1 MARPQGCRPRRIFG
15 IFFVPPTRP
24 LTFPPSM
31 HADILIQIAY
41 AIVLATTF
49 AFVAKLLH
57 QPVILGYVAAGVLL
71 GETVG
76 IHAISTEAIEP
87 IAELGLILLLFMIGL
102 EIDLKKLKQTGT
114 AVATVGV
121 LQVPIATAV
130 GVLFFTTLGFHEGLE
145 ALYLGFACALAST
158 MIVVKLL
165 YDRFELDTTAGRVM
179 LGILVFQ
186 DIWAIL
192 FLALQPNL
200 RDPAVSVLF
209 LSFLK
214 GAAVV
219 GLSLLVSRFVLPV
232 AFKSI
237 AKIPELM
244 VLGAL
249 AWCFAIVLLSA
260 KLGLSTAM
268 GALIAG
274 VSLST
279 FPYNLDVIAKVVSLR
294 DFFITLFFVSLGTKI
309 QHPTTSVALIALAGS
324 AFVILSRILV
334 ITPIL
339 GAFGKGSRVSF
350 VSGLDLGQVSEFSLV
365 IVTLGVGLGQVTSR
379 VLDVVLWM
387 LVITSVLSTYAI
399 VNSHAIYKAM
409 TPVLRLLGFRD
420 ADALVNEGHHRD
432 ARPIVFLGFARQ
444 ASSLLE
450 EMIRRDPSVVDRIT
464 VVDFNPEVRD
474 GLEKRHV
481 HVIYGDIS
489 HADTLHHAKVPE
501 AKVILSTVPDAVLK
515 GTSNVRILR
524 QLRAMAPQARIIVN
538 SDILEHARQMYIEG
552 AAYVL
557 IPRFVNASHL
567 APVIFS
573 AETGST
579 AELADHGATELLGRR
594 EVLA

>member
-1 MARPQGCRPRRIFG
+1 
-15 IFFVPPTRP
+15 
-24 LTFPPSM
+24 M

-49 AFVAKLLH
+49 AFVARLLR
-57 QPVILGYVAAGVLL
+57 QPVILGYIAAGVLL

-102 EIDLKKLKQTGT
+102 EIDLKKLRQTGA
-114 AVATVGV
+114 AVATVGI
-121 LQVPIATAV
+121 LQVPVATGL
-130 GVLFFTTLGFHEGLE
+130 GVLFFMALGFAGGL
-145 ALYLGFACALAST
+145 APLYLGFACALAST

-186 DIWAIL
+186 DIWAII

-200 RDPAVSVLF
+200 RDPAVSILF

-219 GLSLLVSRFVLPV
+219 GVSLVVSRYVLPV
-232 AFKSI
+232 MFKSI

-309 QHPTTSVALIALAGS
+309 QQPTVGVVTIALAGS
-324 AFVILSRILV
+324 AFVILSRLFTV
-334 ITPIL
+334 TPIL

-350 VSGLDLGQVSEFSLV
+350 ISGLDLGQVSEFSLV
-365 IVTLGVGLGQVTSR
+365 IVTLGVSLGHVDGR

-399 VNSHAIYKAM
+399 LNSHAIYKAM
-409 TPVLRLLGFRD
+409 GPVLRVFGFRD
-420 ADALVNEGHHRD
+420 AEVFVEGNAEHP
-432 ARPIVFLGFARQ
+432 RPIVFLGFARQ

-450 EMIRRDPSVVDRIT
+450 EMIKRDPGVVDRIT

-474 GLEKRHV
+474 GLEARGV

-538 SDILEHARQMYIEG
+538 ADVLEHARQMYLEG

-557 IPRFVNASHL
+557 IPRFVGASHL
-567 APVIFS
+567 APVIFG
-573 AETGST
+573 AESVGS

>member
-1 MARPQGCRPRRIFG
+1 
-15 IFFVPPTRP
+15 
-24 LTFPPSM
+24 M
-31 HADILIQIAY
+31 HADILVQIAY

-49 AFVAKLLH
+49 AFVARTLR
-57 QPVILGYVAAGVLL
+57 QPVILGYIAAGVLL

-76 IHAISTEAIEP
+76 IHAITTETIEP

-102 EIDLKKLKQTGT
+102 EIDLKKLKATGK
-114 AVATVGV
+114 AVATVGL
-121 LQVPIATAV
+121 LQVPIAT
-130 GVLFFTTLGFHEGLE
+130 LLGFWFFGLLE
-145 ALYLGFACALAST
+145 DGGGLGPLYLGFACALAST

-200 RDPAVSVLF
+200 RQPAVSVLL
-209 LSFLK
+209 LSFVK
-214 GAAVV
+214 GAVV
-219 GLSLLVSRFVLPV
+219 VAFSLLASKYVLPRL
-232 AFKSI
+232 FKSV

-249 AWCFAIVLLSA
+249 AWCFGIVLLA
-260 KLGLSTAM
+260 AQLGLSTAM

-274 VSLST
+274 VALST

-309 QHPTTSVALIALAGS
+309 GYPTTAVLVAAVAGS
-324 AFVILSRILV
+324 AFVIVSRFLT

-350 VSGLDLGQVSEFSLV
+350 VSALDLGQVSEFSLV
-365 IVTLGVGLGQVTSR
+365 IVTLGVGLGQVDTG
-379 VLDVVLWM
+379 VLDIVLWM

-399 VNSHAIYKAM
+399 SNSHAIYRAL
-409 TPVLRLLGFRD
+409 TPLLRAVGFRD
-420 ADALVNEGHHRD
+420 ADTLVKEGGHEP

-450 EMIRRDPSVVDRIT
+450 EMIKRDPSVVDRIT
-464 VVDFNPEVRD
+464 VVDFNPEVRA
-474 GLEKRHV
+474 GLKERMV
-481 HVIYGDIS
+481 HLIYGDIS

-501 AKVILSTVPDAVLK
+501 AKVILSTIPDSVLK

-524 QLRAMAPQARIIVN
+524 QLRAMAPSAQIIVT
-538 SDILEHARQMYIEG
+538 SEVLEHAREMYLEG

-557 IPRFVNASHL
+557 IHRFVGAAHL
-567 APVIFS
+567 APIVF
-573 AETGST
+573 T
-579 AELADHGATELLGRR
+579 AEHGAVTGVTDHGATELLGHR

>member
-1 MARPQGCRPRRIFG
+1 
-15 IFFVPPTRP
+15 
-24 LTFPPSM
+24 M
-31 HADILIQIAY
+31 HADILLQIAY

-49 AFVAKLLH
+49 AFIAKLVG
-57 QPVILGYVAAGVLL
+57 QPVILGYIAAGVLL

-76 IHAISTEAIEP
+76 IHAISTETIEP

-102 EIDLKKLKQTGT
+102 EIDLKKLKQTGS
-114 AVATVGV
+114 AVAAVGM
-121 LQVPIATAV
+121 LQVPIATAMGV
-130 GVLFFTTLGFHEGLE
+130 GLFALLGFSLKDGGL
-145 ALYLGFACALAST
+145 APLYLGFACALAST

-165 YDRFELDTTAGRVM
+165 YDHFELDTTAGRVM

-209 LSFLK
+209 LSLLK
-214 GAAVV
+214 GTVV
-219 GLSLLVSRFVLPV
+219 VAFSLLASRFVLPV
-232 AFKSI
+232 LFKSI
-237 AKIPELM
+237 AKVPELM

-249 AWCFAIVLLSA
+249 AWCFAIVLLA
-260 KLGLSTAM
+260 ARLGLSTAM

-309 QHPTTSVALIALAGS
+309 QQPTMGIVGVAVAGS
-324 AFVILSRILV
+324 AFVIVSRFLT

-339 GAFGKGSRVSF
+339 AAFGKGSRVSF
-350 VSGLDLGQVSEFSLV
+350 VSALDLGQVSEFSLV
-365 IVTLGVGLGQVTSR
+365 IVTIGVKLGQVDDR
-379 VLDVVLWM
+379 VLGVVLWM

-399 VNSHAIYKAM
+399 TASHAIYTAVS
-409 TPVLRLLGFRD
+409 PFLRLIGFRD
-420 ADALVNEGHHRD
+420 AQVLVKDGVREE

-444 ASSLLE
+444 ASSLIE
-450 EMIRRDPSVVDRIT
+450 ELIKRDPSVVERIT
-464 VVDFNPEVRD
+464 VVDFNPEVRQ
-474 GLEKRHV
+474 GLEARRI

-489 HADTLHHAKVPE
+489 HADTLHHARVPE
-501 AKVILSTVPDAVLK
+501 AQVILSTIPDGVLK

-524 QLRAMAPQARIIVN
+524 QLRAMAPDAKVIVN
-538 SDILEHARQMYIEG
+538 SDILENAREMYAEG

-557 IPRFVNASHL
+557 IPRFVGATHL
-567 APVIFS
+567 VPVILAS
-573 AETGST
+573 AGGGGE
-579 AELADHGATELLGRR
+579 ELASHGATTLLGRQ
-594 EVLA
+594 EVLP

>member
-1 MARPQGCRPRRIFG
+1 
-15 IFFVPPTRP
+15 
-24 LTFPPSM
+24 M
-31 HADILIQIAY
+31 HADILVQIAY

-49 AFVAKLLH
+49 AFVAKLLR
-57 QPVILGYVAAGVLL
+57 QPVILGYIAAGVLL

-76 IHAISTEAIEP
+76 VHLISTEAIEP

-102 EIDLKKLKQTGT
+102 EIDLKKLKQTGK
-114 AVATVGV
+114 AVAAVGL
-121 LQVPIATAV
+121 LQVPIGTLLGV
-130 GVLFFTTLGFHEGLE
+130 GVFKALGFAGLGP
-145 ALYLGFACALAST
+145 LYLGFACALAST

-165 YDRFELDTTAGRVM
+165 YDRFELDTTAGRVI

-186 DIWAIL
+186 DVWAIL

-200 RDPAVSVLF
+200 RDPAVSLLL
-209 LSFLK
+209 LSFVK
-214 GAAVV
+214 GALVV
-219 GLSLLVSRFVLPV
+219 GFSLLVSKQILPKL
-232 AFKSI
+232 FKSV

-249 AWCFAIVLLSA
+249 AWCFGIVLLSA
-260 KLGLSTAM
+260 QLGLSTAM

-309 QHPTTSVALIALAGS
+309 GRPTTDVMTVAIAGS
-324 AFVILSRILV
+324 AFLVVSRFV
-334 ITPIL
+334 TITPIL

-350 VSGLDLGQVSEFSLV
+350 VSALNLGQVSEFSLV
-365 IVTLGVGLGQVTSR
+365 IVTLGVGLAQVDAR

-399 VNSHAIYKAM
+399 GNSHAIYQA
-409 TPVLRLLGFRD
+409 TSPLLRRIGFHD
-420 ADALVNEGHHRD
+420 ADVLVKEDGHEPP
-432 ARPIVFLGFARQ
+432 RPIVFLGFARQ

-450 EMIRRDPSVVDRIT
+450 ELIKRDPAVVDRIS
-464 VVDFNPEVRD
+464 VVDFNPDVRT
-474 GLEKRHV
+474 GLEQRMV
-481 HVIYGDIS
+481 HLIYGDIS

-501 AKVILSTVPDAVLK
+501 AKVILSTIPDSVLK

-524 QLRAMAPQARIIVN
+524 QLRAMAPHAKIIVTAEV
-538 SDILEHARQMYIEG
+538 LEHAREMYHEG

-557 IPRFVNASHL
+557 IHRFVGATHL
-567 APVIFS
+567 APIVFE
-573 AETGST
+573 AESGRGH
-579 AELADHGATELLGRR
+579 ELADHGAIELLGRQ
-594 EVLA
+594 EVLS

>member
-1 MARPQGCRPRRIFG
+1 
-15 IFFVPPTRP
+15 
-24 LTFPPSM
+24 M
-31 HADILIQIAY
+31 HADILVQIAY

-49 AFVAKLLH
+49 AFVARVLR
-57 QPVILGYVAAGVLL
+57 QPVILGYIAAGVLL
-71 GETVG
+71 GETIGV
-76 IHAISTEAIEP
+76 HAISTETIEP

-102 EIDLKKLKQTGT
+102 EIDLKKLKATGK
-114 AVATVGV
+114 AVATVGL
-121 LQVPIATAV
+121 LQVPIATLLGAW
-130 GVLFFTTLGFHEGLE
+130 FFGWTGGKADGL
-145 ALYLGFACALAST
+145 APLYLGFACALAST

-200 RDPAVSVLF
+200 RQPAVSVLL
-209 LSFLK
+209 LSFIK
-214 GAAVV
+214 GALVV
-219 GLSLLVSRFVLPV
+219 GFSFLVSKQVLPKL
-232 AFKSI
+232 FKSV

-249 AWCFAIVLLSA
+249 AWCFGIVLLA
-260 KLGLSTAM
+260 AQLGLSTAM

-309 QHPTTSVALIALAGS
+309 GHPTTDVLVAAVAGS
-324 AFVILSRILV
+324 AFLITSRFLT

-350 VSGLDLGQVSEFSLV
+350 ISGLDLGQVSEFSLV
-365 IVTLGVGLGQVTSR
+365 IVTLGVGLGQVSPR

-399 VNSHAIYKAM
+399 SNSHAIYRVM
-409 TPVLRLLGFRD
+409 SPLLRKIGFHD
-420 ADALVNEGHHRD
+420 ADVLVKEDGHEPP
-432 ARPIVFLGFARQ
+432 RPIVFLGFARQ

-450 EMIRRDPSVVDRIT
+450 EMIKRDPAVVDRIT
-464 VVDFNPEVRD
+464 VVDFNPEVRA
-474 GLEKRHV
+474 GLEERMV

-501 AKVILSTVPDAVLK
+501 AKVILSTIPDSVLK
-515 GTSNVRILR
+515 GTSNIRILR
-524 QLRAMAPQARIIVN
+524 QLRAMAPGAKVIVT
-538 SDILEHARQMYIEG
+538 SEVLEHAREMYFEG

-557 IPRFVNASHL
+557 IHRFVGATHL
-567 APVIFS
+567 APVVFA
-573 AETGST
+573 AETGGISSF
-579 AELADHGATELLGRR
+579 ADHATTELLGHR

>member
-1 MARPQGCRPRRIFG
+1 
-15 IFFVPPTRP
+15 
-24 LTFPPSM
+24 M
-31 HADILIQIAY
+31 HADILVQIAY

-49 AFVAKLLH
+49 AFIAKLLR
-57 QPVILGYVAAGVLL
+57 QPVILGYIAAGVLL

-76 IHAISTEAIEP
+76 LHVISTEAIEP

-102 EIDLKKLKQTGT
+102 EIDLKKLKQTGR
-114 AVATVGV
+114 AVATVGL
-121 LQVPIATAV
+121 LQVPLSTIA
-130 GVLFFTTLGFHEGLE
+130 GIGFFGLAGWRVDGLGP
-145 ALYLGFACALAST
+145 LYLGFACALAST

-200 RDPAVSVLF
+200 RSPAVSILL
-209 LSFLK
+209 LSLVK
-214 GAAVV
+214 GALVV
-219 GLSLLVSRFVLPV
+219 AFALLFSKQVLPKL
-232 AFKSI
+232 FKSV

-249 AWCFAIVLLSA
+249 AWCFGIVLIA
-260 KLGLSTAM
+260 ANLGLSTAM

-309 QHPTTSVALIALAGS
+309 GHPTADVITVALVGS
-324 AFVILSRILV
+324 AFLIVSRFLT

-350 VSGLDLGQVSEFSLV
+350 VSALDLGQISEFSLV
-365 IVTLGVGLGQVTSR
+365 IVTLGVGLGQVDAR

-399 VNSHAIYKAM
+399 SNSHAIYQAM
-409 TPVLRLLGFRD
+409 SPLLRRIGFHDAGVL
-420 ADALVNEGHHRD
+420 VKEGGHEPP
-432 ARPIVFLGFARQ
+432 RPIVFLGFARQ

-450 EMIRRDPSVVDRIT
+450 ELIRQDASVVDRIT
-464 VVDFNPEVRD
+464 VVDFNPEVRA
-474 GLEKRHV
+474 GLEQRQV
-481 HVIYGDIS
+481 HCIYGDIS

-501 AKVILSTVPDAVLK
+501 AKVILSTIPDSVLK

-524 QLRAMAPQARIIVN
+524 QLRAMAPDAKVIVT
-538 SDILEHARQMYIEG
+538 SEVLDHAREMYLEG

-557 IPRFVNASHL
+557 VHRFVGATHL
-567 APVIFS
+567 APVVFA
-573 AETGST
+573 AERGLG

>member
-1 MARPQGCRPRRIFG
+1 
-15 IFFVPPTRP
+15 
-24 LTFPPSM
+24 M
-31 HADILIQIAY
+31 HADILVQIAY

-49 AFVAKLLH
+49 AFVARVLR
-57 QPVILGYVAAGVLL
+57 QPLILGYIAAGVLL
-71 GETVG
+71 GDTIGV
-76 IHAISTEAIEP
+76 HAISTETIEP

-102 EIDLKKLKQTGT
+102 EIDLKKLKATGA
-114 AVATVGV
+114 AVATVGL
-121 LQVPIATAV
+121 LQVPISTLL
-130 GVLFFTTLGFHEGLE
+130 GVWFFGLAGWKTEGL
-145 ALYLGFACALAST
+145 APLYLGFACALAST

-165 YDRFELDTTAGRVM
+165 YDRFELDTTAGRVI

-200 RDPAVSVLF
+200 RQPAISILLF
-209 LSFLK
+209 SFIK
-214 GAAVV
+214 GALVV
-219 GLSLLVSRFVLPV
+219 GFSLLISKYVLPKL
-232 AFKSI
+232 FKSV
-237 AKIPELM
+237 AKLPELM

-249 AWCFAIVLLSA
+249 AWCFGVVLLA
-260 KLGLSTAM
+260 AQLGLSTAM

-309 QHPTTSVALIALAGS
+309 GEPTTTVLAAAVAGS
-324 AFVILSRILV
+324 AFLVASRFLT

-350 VSGLDLGQVSEFSLV
+350 VAGLDLGQVSEFSLV
-365 IVTLGVGLGQVTSR
+365 IVTLGVGLGQVSTR

-399 VNSHAIYKAM
+399 SNSHGIYKAM
-409 TPVLRLLGFRD
+409 SPLLRKVGFRD
-420 ADALVNEGHHRD
+420 ADVLVKEGEHEPP
-432 ARPIVFLGFARQ
+432 RPIVFLGFARQ

-450 EMIRRDPSVVDRIT
+450 EMIKRDPGVADRIT
-464 VVDFNPEVRD
+464 VVDFNPDVRA
-474 GLEKRHV
+474 GLEERMV
-481 HVIYGDIS
+481 HLIYGDIS

-501 AKVILSTVPDAVLK
+501 AKVILSTIPDSVLK

-524 QLRAMAPQARIIVN
+524 QLRAMAPEAKIIVT
-538 SDILEHARQMYIEG
+538 SEVLEHAREMYLEG

-557 IPRFVNASHL
+557 IHRFVGATHL
-567 APVIFS
+567 APIVFA
-573 AETGST
+573 AETGDIASF
-579 AELADHGATELLGRR
+579 ADHATTELLGHR

>member
-1 MARPQGCRPRRIFG
+1 
-15 IFFVPPTRP
+15 
-24 LTFPPSM
+24 M
-31 HADILIQIAY
+31 HADILVQIAY

-49 AFVAKLLH
+49 AFVAKLLR
-57 QPVILGYVAAGVLL
+57 QPVILGYIAAGVLL

-76 IHAISTEAIEP
+76 VHWISTEAIEP

-102 EIDLKKLKQTGT
+102 EIDLKKLKQTGK
-114 AVATVGV
+114 AVATVGL
-121 LQVPIATAV
+121 LQVPIGTAL
-130 GVLFFTTLGFHEGLE
+130 GLIFFKALGFTGLGP
-145 ALYLGFACALAST
+145 LYLGFACALAST

-200 RDPAVSVLF
+200 RDPAVSILL
-209 LSFLK
+209 LSFIK
-214 GAAVV
+214 GALVV
-219 GLSLLVSRFVLPV
+219 GFALLVSKQVLPKL
-232 AFKSI
+232 FKSV
-237 AKIPELM
+237 AKLPELM

-249 AWCFAIVLLSA
+249 AWCFGIVLLA
-260 KLGLSTAM
+260 AQLGLSTAM

-309 QHPTTSVALIALAGS
+309 GQPTVEVMTLAIAGS
-324 AFVILSRILV
+324 AFLIASRFMT

-350 VSGLDLGQVSEFSLV
+350 VSALNLGQVSEFSLV
-365 IVTLGVGLGQVTSR
+365 IVTLGVGLAQVDAR

-399 VNSHAIYKAM
+399 SNSHAIYKAM
-409 TPVLRLLGFRD
+409 SPVLRTVGFHD
-420 ADALVNEGHHRD
+420 ADMLVKEGGHEP

-450 EMIRRDPSVVDRIT
+450 EMIKRDPSVVDRIT
-464 VVDFNPEVRD
+464 VVDFNPDVRA
-474 GLEKRHV
+474 GLEQRMV
-481 HVIYGDIS
+481 HTIYGDIS

-501 AKVILSTVPDAVLK
+501 AKVILSTIPDSVLK
-515 GTSNVRILR
+515 GTSNIRILR
-524 QLRAMAPQARIIVN
+524 QLRAMAPAARIIVT
-538 SDILEHARQMYIEG
+538 SEILEHAREMYLEG

-557 IPRFVNASHL
+557 IHRFVGATHL
-567 APVIFS
+567 APIVFA
-573 AETGST
+573 AESGSGH
-579 AELADHGATELLGRR
+579 ELADHGATELLGRQ

>member
-1 MARPQGCRPRRIFG
+1 
-15 IFFVPPTRP
+15 
-24 LTFPPSM
+24 
-31 HADILIQIAY
+31 
-41 AIVLATTF
+41 
-49 AFVAKLLH
+49 
-57 QPVILGYVAAGVLL
+57 
-71 GETVG
+71 
-76 IHAISTEAIEP
+76 
-87 IAELGLILLLFMIGL
+87 
-102 EIDLKKLKQTGT
+102 
-114 AVATVGV
+114 
-121 LQVPIATAV
+121 
-130 GVLFFTTLGFHEGLE
+130 
-145 ALYLGFACALAST
+145 

-200 RDPAVSVLF
+200 RSPAISILVLS
-209 LSFLK
+209 LVK
-214 GAAVV
+214 GALVV
-219 GLSLLVSRFVLPV
+219 AFALLVSKQVLPKL
-232 AFKSI
+232 FKAV

-249 AWCFAIVLLSA
+249 AWCFGIVLIA
-260 KLGLSTAM
+260 ANLGLSTAM

-309 QHPTTSVALIALAGS
+309 GHPTVDVLTVALAGS
-324 AFVILSRILV
+324 AFLIVSRFLT

-350 VSGLDLGQVSEFSLV
+350 VAGLDLGQISEFSLV
-365 IVTLGVGLGQVTSR
+365 IVTLGVGLGQVDAR
-379 VLDVVLWM
+379 VLDIVLWM

-399 VNSHAIYKAM
+399 SNSHAIYQAM
-409 TPVLRLLGFRD
+409 SPLLRRIGFHD
-420 ADALVNEGHHRD
+420 ADVLVKEGGHEPP
-432 ARPIVFLGFARQ
+432 RPIVFLGFARQ

-450 EMIRRDPSVVDRIT
+450 ELIRQDASVVDRIT
-464 VVDFNPEVRD
+464 VVDFNPEVRA
-474 GLEKRHV
+474 GLDARMV
-481 HVIYGDIS
+481 HCIYGDIS

-501 AKVILSTVPDAVLK
+501 AKVILSTIPDSVLK

-524 QLRAMAPQARIIVN
+524 QLRAMAPDAKVIVT
-538 SDILEHARQMYIEG
+538 SEVLDHAREMYLEG

-557 IPRFVNASHL
+557 VHRFVGATHL
-567 APVIFS
+567 APVVFA
-573 AETGST
+573 AERGLG

>member
-1 MARPQGCRPRRIFG
+1 
-15 IFFVPPTRP
+15 
-24 LTFPPSM
+24 M

-49 AFVAKLLH
+49 AVIAKMLR
-57 QPVILGYVAAGVLL
+57 QPVILGYIAAGVLL

-102 EIDLKKLKQTGT
+102 EIDLKKLKQTGK
-114 AVATVGV
+114 AVATVGI
-121 LQVPIATAV
+121 LQVPIATAMGV
-130 GVLFFTTLGFHEGLE
+130 GVFALLGFSLANGAL
-145 ALYLGFACALAST
+145 APLYLGFACALAST

-200 RDPAVSVLF
+200 RDPALSVLF
-209 LSFLK
+209 VSFIK
-214 GAAVV
+214 GVVVVAV
-219 GLSLLVSRFVLPV
+219 SLLVSRYGLPV
-232 AFKSI
+232 LFRSI
-237 AKIPELM
+237 AKIPELL

-249 AWCFAIVLLSA
+249 AWCFAIVLLA
-260 KLGLSTAM
+260 AQLGLSTAM

-294 DFFITLFFVSLGTKI
+294 DFFITLFFVTLGTKI
-309 QHPTTSVALIALAGS
+309 QQPTMGVVGVAVAGS
-324 AFVILSRILV
+324 AFVIVSRFLT

-339 GAFGKGSRVSF
+339 AAFGKGSRVSF
-350 VSGLDLGQVSEFSLV
+350 VSALDLGQVSEFSLV
-365 IVTLGVGLGQVTSR
+365 IVTIGVKLGQIDDR
-379 VLDVVLWM
+379 VLGVVLWM

-399 VNSHAIYKAM
+399 TNSHTIYLWLN
-409 TPVLRLLGFRD
+409 PFLRMLGFRD
-420 ADALVNEGHHRD
+420 ADVVVKEGEDQH

-450 EMIRRDPSVVDRIT
+450 ELIKEDPSVVDRIT
-464 VVDFNPEVRD
+464 VVDFNPEVRH
-474 GLEKRHV
+474 GLELRRV

-501 AKVILSTVPDAVLK
+501 ARVILSTVPDSVLK

-524 QLRAMAPQARIIVN
+524 QLKAMAPDARIIVN
-538 SDILEHARQMYIEG
+538 SDVLEHAREMYGEG
-552 AAYVL
+552 ASYVL
-557 IPRFVNASHL
+557 IPRFVGATHL
-567 APVIFS
+567 VPVVLA
-573 AETGST
+573 AEKGGGGDY
-579 AELADHGATELLGRR
+579 ADHGATSLLGRH
-594 EVLA
+594 EVLS

>member
-1 MARPQGCRPRRIFG
+1 
-15 IFFVPPTRP
+15 
-24 LTFPPSM
+24 M
-31 HADILIQIAY
+31 HADILVQIAY

-49 AFVAKLLH
+49 AFIAKLLR
-57 QPVILGYVAAGVLL
+57 QPVILGYIAAGVLL

-76 IHAISTEAIEP
+76 IHAISGEAIEP

-102 EIDLKKLKQTGT
+102 EIDLKKLRQTGA
-114 AVATVGV
+114 AVATVGL
-121 LQVPIATAV
+121 LQVPIATLL
-130 GVLFFTTLGFHEGLE
+130 GVWVFELLGFTGLGP
-145 ALYLGFACALAST
+145 LYLGFACALAST

-165 YDRFELDTTAGRVM
+165 YDRLELDTTAGRVM

-186 DIWAIL
+186 DVWAIV

-200 RDPAVSVLF
+200 RDPAISLLL
-209 LSFLK
+209 LSFVK
-214 GAAVV
+214 GALVV
-219 GLSLLVSRFVLPV
+219 AFSFLVSKQLLPIL
-232 AFKSI
+232 FKAV

-249 AWCFAIVLLSA
+249 AWCFGIVLLSA
-260 KLGLSTAM
+260 QLGLSTAM

-309 QHPTTSVALIALAGS
+309 GRPNGEVITIAVVGS
-324 AFVILSRILV
+324 LFLLVSRFLT

-350 VSGLDLGQVSEFSLV
+350 VSALDLSQVSEFSLV
-365 IVTLGVGLGQVTSR
+365 IVTLGVGLAQVDAK

-399 VNSHAIYKAM
+399 TNSHAIYQAM
-409 TPVLRLLGFRD
+409 NPILRLVGFRD
-420 ADALVNEGHHRD
+420 ADTHIRD
-432 ARPIVFLGFARQ
+432 HTHDDVKPIVFLGFSRQ

-450 EMIRRDPSVVDRIT
+450 EMIRRDPSVVDRIA

-474 GLEKRHV
+474 GLEKRRV
-481 HVIYGDIS
+481 KVIYGDIS
-489 HADTLHHAKVPE
+489 HADTLHHANVPE
-501 AKVILSTVPDAVLK
+501 AKVILSTIPDSVLK
-515 GTSNVRILR
+515 GTSNIRILR
-524 QLRAMAPQARIIVN
+524 QLRAMAPHARIIVN
-538 SDILEHARQMYIEG
+538 AEVLEHAREMYHEG

-557 IPRFVNASHL
+557 IHRFVGATHL
-567 APVIFS
+567 APVIF
-573 AETGST
+573 AVERGQG
-579 AELADHGATELLGRR
+579 AELADHGATELLGRQ

>member
-1 MARPQGCRPRRIFG
+1 
-15 IFFVPPTRP
+15 
-24 LTFPPSM
+24 M
-31 HADILIQIAY
+31 HADILVQIAY

-49 AFVAKLLH
+49 AFVARLLR
-57 QPVILGYVAAGVLL
+57 QPVILGYIAAGVLL

-76 IHAISTEAIEP
+76 VHWISTEAIEP

-114 AVATVGV
+114 AVAAVGL
-121 LQVPIATAV
+121 LQVPLGTVLGV
-130 GVLFFTTLGFHEGLE
+130 GFFKALGFTGLGP
-145 ALYLGFACALAST
+145 LYLGLACALAST

-186 DIWAIL
+186 DIWAIV

-200 RDPAVSVLF
+200 RDPAVSILV
-209 LSFLK
+209 LSFIK
-214 GAAVV
+214 GALVV
-219 GLSLLVSRFVLPV
+219 GFAFLFSKQVLPRL
-232 AFKSI
+232 FKSV
-237 AKIPELM
+237 AKLPELM

-249 AWCFAIVLLSA
+249 AWCFGIVLLA
-260 KLGLSTAM
+260 AQLGLSTAM

-309 QHPTTSVALIALAGS
+309 GRPTTQVMTFAIAGS
-324 AFVILSRILV
+324 AFLIASRFAT

-350 VSGLDLGQVSEFSLV
+350 VSALNLGQVSEFSLV
-365 IVTLGVGLGQVTSR
+365 IVTLGVGLGQVNAN

-399 VNSHAIYKAM
+399 SNSHGIYRTMSPA
-409 TPVLRLLGFRD
+409 LRKIGFHD
-420 ADALVNEGHHRD
+420 ADVLVKEAGHEPP
-432 ARPIVFLGFARQ
+432 RPIVFLGFARQ

-450 EMIRRDPSVVDRIT
+450 EMIRRDPGVADRIT
-464 VVDFNPEVRD
+464 VVDFNPDVRA
-474 GLEKRHV
+474 GLEQRGV
-481 HVIYGDIS
+481 HLIYGDIS

-501 AKVILSTVPDAVLK
+501 AKVILSTIPDSVLK
-515 GTSNVRILR
+515 GTSNLRILR
-524 QLRAMAPQARIIVN
+524 QLRAVAPDAKIIATAEV
-538 SDILEHARQMYIEG
+538 LEHAREMYHDG
-552 AAYVL
+552 AEYVL
-557 IPRFVNASHL
+557 IHRFVGATHL
-567 APVIFS
+567 APLVFA
-573 AETGST
+573 AEVGSDH
-579 AELADHGATELLGRR
+579 ELAEHGVSELLGRQ

>member
-1 MARPQGCRPRRIFG
+1 
-15 IFFVPPTRP
+15 
-24 LTFPPSM
+24 M
-31 HADILIQIAY
+31 HADILVQIAY

-49 AFVAKLLH
+49 AFVAKVLR
-57 QPVILGYVAAGVLL
+57 QPVILGYIAAGVLL

-76 IHAISTEAIEP
+76 LRWISTEAIEP

-102 EIDLKKLKQTGT
+102 EIDLKRLKATGK
-114 AVATVGV
+114 AVATVGL
-121 LQVPIATAV
+121 LQVPISTLL
-130 GVLFFTTLGFHEGLE
+130 GIWFFGWADHRIGGLG
-145 ALYLGFACALAST
+145 ALYLAFGCALAST

-165 YDRFELDTTAGRVM
+165 YDRFELDTTAGRIV
-179 LGILVFQ
+179 LGILVLQ
-186 DIWAIL
+186 DVWAIL

-200 RDPAVSVLF
+200 RDPAASVLLF
-209 LSFLK
+209 SFIK
-214 GAAVV
+214 GALVV
-219 GLSLLVSRFVLPV
+219 GFSLLISKQVLPRL
-232 AFKSI
+232 FKSA
-237 AKIPELM
+237 AKLPELM

-249 AWCFAIVLLSA
+249 AWCFGIVLLASQ
-260 KLGLSTAM
+260 LGLSTAM

-309 QHPTTSVALIALAGS
+309 GHPTADVLVLATAGS
-324 AFVILSRILV
+324 AFLILSRFV
-334 ITPIL
+334 TITPIL

-350 VSGLDLGQVSEFSLV
+350 VSALDLGQVSEFSLV
-365 IVTLGVGLGQVTSR
+365 IVTLGVGLGQVDTR

-399 VNSHAIYKAM
+399 SNSHAVYQAM
-409 TPVLRLLGFRD
+409 RPVLRRLGFHD
-420 ADALVNEGHHRD
+420 ADVLVKEGGHEPP
-432 ARPIVFLGFARQ
+432 RPIVFLGFARQ

-450 EMIRRDPSVVDRIT
+450 EMIKRDAAVVDRIT
-464 VVDFNPEVRD
+464 VVDFNPEVRA
-474 GLEKRHV
+474 GLEQRMV

-501 AKVILSTVPDAVLK
+501 AKVILSTIPDSVLK

-524 QLRAMAPQARIIVN
+524 QLRAMAPDAKVIVT
-538 SDILEHARQMYIEG
+538 SDVLEHAREMYMEG

-557 IPRFVNASHL
+557 IHRFVGATHL
-567 APVIFS
+567 APIVFS
-573 AETGST
+573 AETGSR

>member
-1 MARPQGCRPRRIFG
+1 
-15 IFFVPPTRP
+15 
-24 LTFPPSM
+24 M

-49 AFVAKLLH
+49 AFGAKVLR
-57 QPVILGYVAAGVLL
+57 QPVILGYIAAGVLL

-76 IHAISTEAIEP
+76 IGVISTEAIEP

-102 EIDLKKLKQTGT
+102 EIDLKKLRQTGK

-121 LQVPIATAV
+121 LQVPISTAIGV
-130 GVLFFTTLGFHEGLE
+130 GMFMLLGFTFSGGGL
-145 ALYLGFACALAST
+145 APIYLGFACALAST

-165 YDRFELDTTAGRVM
+165 YDRFELDTTAGRIM

-192 FLALQPNL
+192 FLALQPDL
-200 RDPAVSVLF
+200 RDPALAVLF
-209 LSFLK
+209 VSFLK

-219 GLSLLVSRFVLPV
+219 AFSLLVSRFVLPV
-232 AFKSI
+232 LFKSI
-237 AKIPELM
+237 AKIPELL

-249 AWCFAIVLLSA
+249 AWCFGIVLLA
-260 KLGLSTAM
+260 AQLGLSTAM

-309 QHPTTSVALIALAGS
+309 QQPTMGVVGIAIAGS
-324 AFVILSRILV
+324 AFVIVSRFLT

-350 VSGLDLGQVSEFSLV
+350 VSALDLGQVSEFSLV
-365 IVTLGVGLGQVTSR
+365 IVTIGVRLGQIDQR
-379 VLDVVLWM
+379 VLGVVLWM

-399 VNSHAIYKAM
+399 TNSHAIYTKM
-409 TPVLRLLGFRD
+409 SPLLRAIGFRD
-420 ADALVNEGHHRD
+420 ADVLVTDSKHEP

-450 EMIRRDPSVVDRIT
+450 ELIKQDPSVVDRIT
-464 VVDFNPEVRD
+464 VVDFNPEVRE
-474 GLEKRHV
+474 GLEARRV

-489 HADTLHHAKVPE
+489 HADTLQHAKVPE
-501 AKVILSTVPDAVLK
+501 ARVILSTVPDAVLK
-515 GTSNVRILR
+515 GTSNLRILR
-524 QLRAMAPQARIIVN
+524 QLRAMAPNARVIVN
-538 SDILEHARQMYIEG
+538 SDVLEHAREMYIEG

-557 IPRFVNASHL
+557 IPRFVGGSHL
-567 APVIFS
+567 VPIVLATS
-573 AETGST
+573 KGGGE
-579 AELADHGATELLGRR
+579 EWADHGMTGLLGRQ

>member
-1 MARPQGCRPRRIFG
+1 
-15 IFFVPPTRP
+15 
-24 LTFPPSM
+24 M
-31 HADILIQIAY
+31 HADILVQIAY

-49 AFVAKLLH
+49 AFLARLLR
-57 QPVILGYVAAGVLL
+57 QPVILGYIAAGVLL

-76 IHAISTEAIEP
+76 VNLISTQAIEP

-102 EIDLKKLKQTGT
+102 EIDLKKLKATGA
-114 AVATVGV
+114 AVATVGLLQAPVGTV
-121 LQVPIATAV
+121 LGYLVFAA
-130 GVLFFTTLGFHEGLE
+130 LGFSGLGS
-145 ALYLGFACALAST
+145 LYLGFACALAST

-186 DIWAIL
+186 DIWAIV

-200 RDPAVSVLF
+200 RDPAISILL
-209 LSFLK
+209 LSFIK
-214 GAAVV
+214 GALVV
-219 GLSLLVSRFVLPV
+219 GFAFLFSKQILPKL
-232 AFKSI
+232 FKSV

-249 AWCFAIVLLSA
+249 AWCFGIVLLA
-260 KLGLSTAM
+260 EQLGLSTAM

-309 QHPTTSVALIALAGS
+309 GHPTRDVMTIAVAGS
-324 AFVILSRILV
+324 AFLILSRFAT

-350 VSGLDLGQVSEFSLV
+350 ISALNLGQVSEFSLV
-365 IVTLGVGLGQVTSR
+365 IVTLGVALGQVEAM

-399 VNSHAIYKAM
+399 SNSHAIYQAM
-409 TPVLRLLGFRD
+409 SPLLRRIGFQD
-420 ADALVNEGHHRD
+420 ADVFVKEGGHEP

-450 EMIRRDPSVVDRIT
+450 EMIRRDPAVVERIT
-464 VVDFNPEVRD
+464 VVDFNPDVRG
-474 GLEKRHV
+474 GLEQRMV
-481 HVIYGDIS
+481 QLIYGDIS

-501 AKVILSTVPDAVLK
+501 AKVILSTIPDSVLK
-515 GTSNVRILR
+515 GTSNLRILR
-524 QLRAMAPQARIIVN
+524 QLRAMAPTAKIIVT
-538 SDILEHARQMYIEG
+538 SEVLEHAREMYHEG
-552 AAYVL
+552 AEYVL
-557 IPRFVNASHL
+557 IHRFVGATHL
-567 APVIFS
+567 APLIFA
-573 AETGST
+573 AESGKDH
-579 AELADHGATELLGRR
+579 ELADHGAAELLGRQ

>member
-1 MARPQGCRPRRIFG
+1 
-15 IFFVPPTRP
+15 
-24 LTFPPSM
+24 M

-49 AFVAKLLH
+49 AFIAKLLR
-57 QPVILGYVAAGVLL
+57 QPVILGYIAAGVLL

-76 IHAISTEAIEP
+76 IHAISTETIEP

-102 EIDLKKLKQTGT
+102 EIDLKKLKQTGK
-114 AVATVGV
+114 AVATVGI
-121 LQVPIATAV
+121 LQVPIATALGIV
-130 GVLFFTTLGFHEGLE
+130 VFRWLGFTEGL
-145 ALYLGFACALAST
+145 APLYLGFACALAST

-200 RDPAVSVLF
+200 RDPAVSILF

-219 GLSLLVSRFVLPV
+219 AFSLLVSKFVLPV
-232 AFKSI
+232 MFKSI
-237 AKIPELM
+237 AKTPELM

-249 AWCFAIVLLSA
+249 AWCFGIVLMSA
-260 KLGLSTAM
+260 ELGLSTAM

-309 QHPTTSVALIALAGS
+309 QQPTMDVVLIALAGS
-324 AFVILSRILV
+324 AFVIISRFLT

-365 IVTLGVGLGQVTSR
+365 IVTLGVGLGQIGAR

-399 VNSHAIYKAM
+399 TSSHALYL
-409 TPVLRLLGFRD
+409 TLSPVLRMLGFRD
-420 ADALVNEGHHRD
+420 AHAVVKEAGHEP

-450 EMIRRDPSVVDRIT
+450 EMIRRDPGVVDRIT
-464 VVDFNPEVRD
+464 VVDFNPEVRA
-474 GLEKRHV
+474 GLEQRMV

-501 AKVILSTVPDAVLK
+501 AKVILSTIPDSVLK
-515 GTSNVRILR
+515 GTSNLRILR
-524 QLRAMAPQARIIVN
+524 QLRAMAPDAKVIVN
-538 SDILEHARQMYIEG
+538 SEVLEHAREMYLEG

-557 IPRFVNASHL
+557 IHRFVGATHL
-567 APVIFS
+567 APVVFA
-573 AETGST
+573 AEEGRA

>member
-1 MARPQGCRPRRIFG
+1 
-15 IFFVPPTRP
+15 
-24 LTFPPSM
+24 M
-31 HADILIQIAY
+31 HADILVQIAY

-49 AFVAKLLH
+49 AFVAKLLR
-57 QPVILGYVAAGVLL
+57 QPVILGYIAAGVLL

-76 IHAISTEAIEP
+76 VHAISGETIEP

-102 EIDLKKLKQTGT
+102 EIDLKKLKQTGA
-114 AVATVGV
+114 AVATVG
-121 LQVPIATAV
+121 LIQVPIATLLGVWVFQAV
-130 GVLFFTTLGFHEGLE
+130 GFTGLGP
-145 ALYLGFACALAST
+145 LYLGFACALAST

-200 RDPAVSVLF
+200 RDPAISILLF
-209 LSFLK
+209 SFLK
-214 GAAVV
+214 GALVV
-219 GLSLLVSRFVLPV
+219 GFAFLVSKQILPV
-232 AFKSI
+232 LFKAV

-249 AWCFAIVLLSA
+249 AWCFGIVLLSA
-260 KLGLSTAM
+260 QLGLSTAM

-309 QHPTTSVALIALAGS
+309 GRPTADVITIALLGS
-324 AFVILSRILV
+324 GFVFLSRLFT

-339 GAFGKGSRVSF
+339 GAFGKGGRVSF
-350 VSGLDLGQVSEFSLV
+350 ISGLDLSQVSEFSLV
-365 IVTLGVGLGQVTSR
+365 IVTLGVGLGQIDAR

-387 LVITSVLSTYAI
+387 LVLTSVLSTYAI
-399 VNSHAIYKAM
+399 VNSHAIYQFM
-409 TPVLRLLGFRD
+409 TPALRLVGFKD
-420 ADALVNEGHHRD
+420 ADVVLHDPNHDH

-450 EMIRRDPSVVDRIT
+450 EMIHRDPSVVDRIT

-474 GLEKRHV
+474 GLEKRRV

-501 AKVILSTVPDAVLK
+501 AKVILSTIPDSVLK

-524 QLRAMAPQARIIVN
+524 QLKAMAPDAKIIVN
-538 SDILEHARQMYIEG
+538 SDVLEHAREMYLEG

-557 IPRFVNASHL
+557 IHRFVGATHL
-567 APVIFS
+567 APVVFA
-573 AETGST
+573 AEQG
-579 AELADHGATELLGRR
+579 AGVELADHGATELLGRQ

>member
-1 MARPQGCRPRRIFG
+1 
-15 IFFVPPTRP
+15 
-24 LTFPPSM
+24 M
-31 HADILIQIAY
+31 HADILVQIAY

-49 AFVAKLLH
+49 AFVAKLLR
-57 QPVILGYVAAGVLL
+57 QPVILGYIAAGVLL

-76 IHAISTEAIEP
+76 IHWISTEAIEP

-102 EIDLKKLKQTGT
+102 EIDLKKLKQTGK
-114 AVATVGV
+114 AVATVGI
-121 LQVPIATAV
+121 LQVPLS
-130 GVLFFTTLGFHEGLE
+130 VLLGIGFFGLAGWDVRGLP

-200 RDPAVSVLF
+200 RDPAVSVL
-209 LSFLK
+209 LISFIK

-219 GLSLLVSRFVLPV
+219 GFSLLVSKYVLPV
-232 AFKSI
+232 MFKSI
-237 AKIPELM
+237 AKLPELM

-309 QHPTTSVALIALAGS
+309 GRPTGDIITVAILGS
-324 AFVILSRILV
+324 LFLVISRFLT

-339 GAFGKGSRVSF
+339 GTFGKGSRVSF
-350 VSGLDLGQVSEFSLV
+350 ISALDLGQISEFSLV
-365 IVTLGVGLGQVTSR
+365 IVTLGVNLGQVDLR

-399 VNSHAIYKAM
+399 SHSHAIYKAM
-409 TPVLRLLGFRD
+409 APFLRMVGFRD
-420 ADALVNEGHHRD
+420 ADAIVKEAGHEP

-450 EMIRRDPSVVDRIT
+450 EMIRRDPAVVDRIT
-464 VVDFNPEVRD
+464 VVDFNPEVRA
-474 GLEKRHV
+474 GLEKRMV

-489 HADTLHHAKVPE
+489 HADTLHHAKVPD
-501 AKVILSTVPDAVLK
+501 ARVVLSTIPDSVLK
-515 GTSNVRILR
+515 GTSNIRLLR
-524 QLRAMAPQARIIVN
+524 QLRAMAPQAKIIVN
-538 SDILEHARQMYIEG
+538 SEILEHAREMYLEG
-552 AAYVL
+552 ATYVL
-557 IPRFVNASHL
+557 IHRFVGATHL
-567 APVIFS
+567 APIVF
-573 AETGST
+573 AVENGEG
-579 AELADHGATELLGRR
+579 AELADHGATELLGRH